1 MKNSNLS
8 NSIICSFIATLITIV
23 FILSRVGLD
32 PSLSVEAVLFLGL
45 LHFLL
50 LCPNFLSRFGK
61 NYPLLNKESFLLLV
75 SLLVLPLIA
84 FLLPAIK
91 SVFWILSPLG
101 YLMWTIKFKETID
114 IFKNLQLIGFCLFVG
129 FWTACYLF
137 VSEYSTSLYI
147 ECLSLG
153 GIAGSGEIDTLFH
166 STLANVINN
175 YHAVSTGLDGL
186 IYTPYHIASHFI
198 FGQLASILN
207 LDGLSFYLVGFS
219 VLGVPLFIKALLTFI
234 SSINSLWLKPLNLLV
249 LASGLT
255 GLMQPSVA
263 DWMGIWSNQLN
274 SQSYCLALT
283 FFFLL
288 ASIVLD
294 TYRSGVEATKN
305 VAQKAILLLVISLAT
320 TVLIWTKVSVG
331 VLFCALAS
339 FLFVRIKAYKSKFY
353 SLLFGMICLFSAIA
367 YFSNLFKAPV
377 DFVLFAF
384 YKFQVKPNFLLFH
397 FIFFYLWVWLL
408 SFYSFKSKLKNAE
421 RIPLETAVIFAL
433 IASLPGCLAELP
445 GGSEVYFSNVQY
457 WFSLAL
463 LIGLNIPILLSET
476 VALKSL
482 VAILILLAGNN
493 LVFST
498 AKLFS
503 HQYKVRK
510 TLSERSDSIS
520 NTSQLLKVITANTK
534 NKSIKSIASSF
545 RIIMILA
552 HAQNGLE
559 STNSYQILRGLRN
572 LCDDKK
578 VKYNETLLFIPQTAK
593 AYWYM
598 LDNRL
603 NAPITSTFIA
613 PAFSG
618 FAMLDGL
625 PPIEA
630 KSNIYLFNNY
640 HLRDKEQSL
649 LDIEPETVCAKA
661 AQKGFSYVLY
671 FDQNSKSAKLFYKG
685 KLLD

>member
-1 MKNSNLS
+1 MEKSNFS

-23 FILSRVGLD
+23 FILSRIGLD
-32 PSLSVEAVLFLGL
+32 PSLSVQAVLFLGL

-61 NYPLLNKESFLLLV
+61 NYPLLKKESFLLLV

-84 FLLPAIK
+84 FLLPVIK

-114 IFKNLQLIGFCLFVG
+114 LFKNLQIVGFCLFVG
-129 FWTACYLF
+129 LWTACYLF
-137 VSEYSTSLYI
+137 VSEYSTSLYV

-166 STLANVINN
+166 STLANVISN
-175 YHAVSTGLDGL
+175 YHVVSTGLDGL
-186 IYTPYHIASHFI
+186 VYTPYHIASHFI

-219 VLGVPLFIKALLTFI
+219 VLGVPLFIKALLTLI
-234 SSINSLWLKPLNLLV
+234 SSINSSWLKPLNLLV
-249 LASGLT
+249 LAFGLT
-255 GLMQPSVA
+255 GLMHPSVS
-263 DWMGIWSNQLN
+263 DLMGIWSNQLN

-294 TYRSGVEATKN
+294 TYRSSVEEQPN
-305 VAQKAILLLVISLAT
+305 MLQKAILLLVISMAT
-320 TVLIWTKVSVG
+320 AVLIWIKVSVG
-331 VLFCALAS
+331 VLFCTLAT
-339 FLFVRIKAYKSKFY
+339 FLFLRIKAYKSKFY
-353 SLLFGMICLFSAIA
+353 SVLFGMICLFSAIA

-384 YKFQVKPNFLLFH
+384 YKLQVKPNFLLFH
-397 FIFFYLWVWLL
+397 FVFFYLWVWLL
-408 SFYSFKSKLKNAE
+408 SFYSFKFKNDQ
-421 RIPLETAVIFAL
+421 RIHLETAIAFAL
-433 IASLPGCLAELP
+433 IASLPGCFVELP

-463 LIGLNIPILLSET
+463 LIGLNIPVLLSET
-476 VALKSL
+476 IALKGI
-482 VAILILLAGNN
+482 VAILILLAGHNF
-493 LVFST
+493 VFSS

-510 TLSERSDSIS
+510 TLSERSESIS
-520 NTSQLLKVITANTK
+520 NTSHLLKVITASTK
-534 NKSIKSIASSF
+534 NKSLKQIASSF
-545 RIIMILA
+545 RTIMLLTQ
-552 HAQNGLE
+552 AQTGLD
-559 STNSYQILRGLRN
+559 SMNSYQILKGLRA
-572 LCDDKK
+572 LPHAKRAK
-578 VKYNETLLFIPQTAK
+578 PNETLLFIPQSAE

-618 FAMLDGL
+618 FAMIDGL
-625 PPIEA
+625 PPVEA

-640 HLRDKEQSL
+640 HLRDKKQSAH
-649 LDIEPETVCAKA
+649 DIEPATVCAKA
-661 AQKGFSYVLY
+661 AQKGFSHVLY
-671 FDQNSKSAKLFYKG
+671 FDQNSKTAKLFYKG